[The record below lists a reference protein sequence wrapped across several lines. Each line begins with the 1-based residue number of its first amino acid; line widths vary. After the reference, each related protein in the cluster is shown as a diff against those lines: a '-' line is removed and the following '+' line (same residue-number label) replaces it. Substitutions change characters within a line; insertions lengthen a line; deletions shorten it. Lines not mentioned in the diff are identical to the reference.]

1 MISIF
6 ALVSPQL
13 RDALLAKADTLLD
26 KMDPFQFNNPRR
38 VVQFL
43 RNLRYIHLPLLE
55 KCNQLLVRNVA
66 HLDAE
71 HINITLGMYQSLQY
85 NNSDFRV
92 AARQR
97 LMELVDTS
105 TDPATFTKLF
115 ASLGPMA
122 GQGVREG

>member
-13 RDALLAKADTLLD
+13 RDALLTKADTLLD
-26 KMDPFQFNNPRR
+26 KMNPFQFNDPRR

-43 RNLRYIHLPLLE
+43 LKVRYIHRPLLE
-55 KCNQLLVRNVA
+55 KCNQLLLQNVS

-71 HINITLGMYQSLQY
+71 HISITLGLYQSLQY

-97 LMELVDTS
+97 LIELVDTS

-122 GQGVREG
+122 GQGVRER